1 MLPPKRVH
9 INSLIIQV
17 QYTPLFVI
25 FIILQDFVLLN
36 IVKNLNSEEFNN
48 CSFDI
53 LLFGAYRKEPIYEH
67 LRPYTKLHYIQPFH
81 RLLIAWELVSEE

>member
-53 LLFGAYRKEPIYEH
+53 LLFGAYRSQSMNIFDPIQNCIIYN
-67 LRPYTKLHYIQPFH
+67 RSTVF
-81 RLLIAWELVSEE
+81 